1 MNSYTQG
8 MISILC
14 PTRGRPDNVVR
25 KVQSILSTASEPNL
39 VEILFYVDLDDY
51 TFPNEILEFSNVKK
65 VVGPRMWLSILQNVL
80 YAQASGEI
88 IMYSG
93 DDVVFESNNWDKMV
107 RNEFSASEDK
117 ILLVY
122 GSDGGYYGEKIA
134 LHGFLHREWINAV
147 GCWVQPGRAVPYDYW
162 HTENARQI
170 GRLRY
175 LNNVKFK
182 HIHFRQGDAVADF
195 DRTYADVSN
204 LHNAFRPLETYKL
217 VERERRIDRILL
229 IEKMI
234 IKPRL
239 ELRYLFSE
247 FFSTLPFLEL
257 DSLQMRR
264 IKTFKNHSLILYLIK
279 ILLTNSIN
287 RVNKLFIFKN

>member
-107 RNEFSASEDK
+107 RNEFSASEYK
-117 ILLVY
+117 ILL
-122 GSDGGYYGEKIA
+122 
-134 LHGFLHREWINAV
+134 
-147 GCWVQPGRAVPYDYW
+147 Q
-162 HTENARQI
+162 
-170 GRLRY
+170 
-175 LNNVKFK
+175 
-182 HIHFRQGDAVADF
+182 
-195 DRTYADVSN
+195 
-204 LHNAFRPLETYKL
+204 
-217 VERERRIDRILL
+217 
-229 IEKMI
+229 
-234 IKPRL
+234 
-239 ELRYLFSE
+239 
-247 FFSTLPFLEL
+247 
-257 DSLQMRR
+257 
-264 IKTFKNHSLILYLIK
+264 
-279 ILLTNSIN
+279 
-287 RVNKLFIFKN
+287 

>member
-1 MNSYTQG
+1 

-65 VVGPRMWLSILQNVL
+65 VVGPRMWLSILQNIL

-182 HIHFRQGDAVADF
+182 HIHFRQGGAVADF

-257 DSLQMRR
+257 DSLQTRR